1 MMTNA
6 TKDGNQFD
14 FLKDPKGLKEWEEN
28 QEEID
33 RQWYD
38 TEEDGRMRD
47 ADDYMA
53 GLEQQQSLQS

>member
-53 GLEQQQSLQS
+53 GLE